1 MKMAASELDSFI
13 FKFKQLW
20 HLGLDAHLNIDTHAG
35 QAWVGLRVGLGHAP
49 GPLLHHQLHEHFPQ
63 NTRKDSPSRQRRRAR
78 RAASR
83 KQQAEKAQVDEAK
96 EANSNDLVKFQ
107 EMCSISLYTIF
118 LMIKLQSENLDV
130 ENVEVLNQHSD
141 DVQDGPIKPID
152 DEFCPDEDYHEVDNV
167 GKTAFICHQCR
178 MSFLPKNYK
187 EGNTIETFESCRRHI
202 GVLKCEHCA
211 SVLVGLTRI
220 RCHRQVCHPSA

>member
-1 MKMAASELDSFI
+1 MLDKPGLAFV
-13 FKFKQLW
+13 W
-20 HLGLDAHLNIDTHAG
+20 GLDMHLALFFTTN
-35 QAWVGLRVGLGHAP
+35 
-49 GPLLHHQLHEHFPQ
+49 FM
-63 NTRKDSPSRQRRRAR
+63 NTFLKIQDSPSRQRRRAR

-141 DVQDGPIKPID
+141 DVQDGPIKPIY

-167 GKTAFICHQCR
+167 DKTAFICHQCR

-187 EGNTIETFESCRRHI
+187 
-202 GVLKCEHCA
+202 
-211 SVLVGLTRI
+211 
-220 RCHRQVCHPSA
+220 